1 MTITVM
7 AMTKAITK
15 VTTIKMMMMIIT
27 RLVQIINVMKVK
39 VDVPPIN
46 VVVNM
51 DGVVDRKSIV
61 SSIQDVIP
69 NLVNV
74 MPLPPLKFQMMVEDD
89 SSYGHCPNSNCFSS
103 LGWCVVPTMN
113 IVPSIKVINLIL
125 VNVPIMLIL

>member
-61 SSIQDVIP
+61 SSI
-69 NLVNV
+69 
-74 MPLPPLKFQMMVEDD
+74 
-89 SSYGHCPNSNCFSS
+89 
-103 LGWCVVPTMN
+103 
-113 IVPSIKVINLIL
+113 
-125 VNVPIMLIL
+125 